1 MTVKLDMGRAWNDA
15 VAQIKANRDVILI
28 VAGVF
33 FLLPNLAMSLLMPLP
48 PESPAMAV
56 GAEADLTPLIAEMST
71 YIGEV
76 WWIFLL
82 AGLMQAVGSIGLL
95 ALLTDQAR
103 PTVGEALGFGLKAL
117 PTYLATQFIVA
128 LVIAGLFGAVLL
140 LGQAAAALGL
150 ILGLLLVLGILYA
163 LLKLSL
169 VTPVIAIEKQLNPV
183 AAMRRSWRLTKGNS
197 LLILAFFLLLLVAFL
212 VISMVA
218 GLLFAAFALL
228 GDEVGLIVGA
238 IGNGVLTMALAVVMV
253 AALAAVHRQLSGS
266 GGSQVGM
273 TFG

>member
-1 MTVKLDMGRAWNDA
+1 
-15 VAQIKANRDVILI
+15 
-28 VAGVF
+28 
-33 FLLPNLAMSLLMPLP
+33 
-48 PESPAMAV
+48 
-56 GAEADLTPLIAEMST
+56 MST